1 MFCILGD
8 LTLILFTR
16 SPSFVNIAIYFAL
29 KIFTYNDGEMHLCSS
44 APAPLTLFC
53 EVSKLPHSCRILN
66 NFYFTTINSLG
77 LKNSIF
83 TQNFNK
89 LIGFTTKQLAFRHLI
104 NNFVVCVTNFVAAK
118 QTTPNILSR
127 YVRTFCVG
135 CRIDRLHKW
144 RPRKISYCLCA
155 N

>member
-66 NFYFTTINSLG
+66 NSFILQRSTHWG
-77 LKNSIF
+77 LK
-83 TQNFNK
+83 TQFLHK
-89 LIGFTTKQLAFRHLI
+89 TLI
-104 NNFVVCVTNFVAAK
+104 N
-118 QTTPNILSR
+118 
-127 YVRTFCVG
+127 
-135 CRIDRLHKW
+135 
-144 RPRKISYCLCA
+144 
-155 N
+155 